1 MLFPRL
7 DEIGGAVVRRTFTF
21 DTRRLKTGDRL
32 TRDEVIGMP
41 GANRAA
47 LIEKQYIDVLP
58 RASDQEVDV
67 ADPDVERHVVN
78 RGFGKWDVIE
88 GRKLNA
94 EPLDKD
100 EAEALAAVKN

>member
-7 DEIGGAVVRRTFTF
+7 DDIGGAVVRRTFQF
-21 DTRRLKTGDRL
+21 DSRRMRTGDRL

-41 GANRAA
+41 APNRNA

-58 RASDQEVDV
+58 RDIGGAGG
-67 ADPDVERHVVN
+67 ERIVVN
-78 RGFGKWDVIE
+78 RGFGKFDVIE
-88 GRKLNA
+88 GRRLNT
-94 EPLDKD
+94 EPLTKD